1 MAGPPPR
8 HNPTR
13 PPPPGG
19 GPVSFETP
27 PTTHRE
33 MNQKP
38 IATIRLTLLANRA
51 APSPILGQALGQYGI
66 NIMDFCKK
74 FNSLTK
80 NIRETVY
87 IPTSLTVYSPNH
99 FEITIKTPTSCF
111 LLKQGAN
118 ITKGSPLPKKKN
130 LDEAFI
136 PLKEIYHLAILKR
149 CDRLMNHLSLKAIC
163 KVLVGT
169 TKSMGLALKEGATQT
184 PQAMPRS

>member
-1 MAGPPPR
+1 M
-8 HNPTR
+8 
-13 PPPPGG
+13 
-19 GPVSFETP
+19 
-27 PTTHRE
+27 HRK

-38 IATIRLTLLANRA
+38 VATIRLTLLANRA

-74 FNSLTK
+74 FNGLTK
-80 NIRETVY
+80 NIKETVY

-99 FEITIKTPTSCF
+99 FEITIKTPTTCF
-111 LLKQGAN
+111 FFKQVAN

-136 PLKEIYHLAILKR
+136 LLKEIYHLAILKR
-149 CDRLMNHLSLKAIC
+149 CDRSMNHLSLKAIC
-163 KVLVGT
+163 KALTGT
-169 TKSMGLALKEGATQT
+169 ARAMGLTVKEGPDATPPKGAPT